1 MSDRLRGIVVTHATL
16 ATALLDAVVTITGE
30 RDGLIPI
37 SNVGVAPDD
46 LCVKVA
52 DAVADGPAVVFV
64 DMPAGSCLQAT
75 LTELRQRGDVAI
87 VAGVN
92 LPMLLDFVYHRD
104 LAPTQAAERAVD
116 RGSRAIRSIDL

>member
-16 ATALLDAVVTITGE
+16 ATALLDAVATITGE
-30 RDGLIPI
+30 RDGLTPI
-37 SNVGVAPDD
+37 SNVGVAPDE
-46 LCVKVA
+46 LCVKVV

-104 LAPTQAAERAVD
+104 LAPSQAAERAVD
-116 RGSRAIRSIDL
+116 RGSQAIRSIDL